1 MLQEQHNSKT
11 SEPGYRVGS
20 VWTDL
25 FAKLSGLK
33 YQGKQI
39 LLTGLVCAVL
49 GIGYSFL
56 KKPVYLAR
64 VNFVIEENKQELESI
79 SSDDIDIEVMSTEE
93 DNEHCVYVKF
103 SNFAD
108 EESAEEYAEFLA
120 ETLPLL
126 LFETTRMQ

>member
-1 MLQEQHNSKT
+1 MI
-11 SEPGYRVGS
+11 
-20 VWTDL
+20 D
-25 FAKLSGLK
+25 
-33 YQGKQI
+33 
-39 LLTGLVCAVL
+39 
-49 GIGYSFL
+49 
-56 KKPVYLAR
+56 
-64 VNFVIEENKQELESI
+64 ENKQELESI

>member
-1 MLQEQHNSKT
+1 MT
-11 SEPGYRVGS
+11 
-20 VWTDL
+20 
-25 FAKLSGLK
+25 
-33 YQGKQI
+33 
-39 LLTGLVCAVL
+39 
-49 GIGYSFL
+49 
-56 KKPVYLAR
+56 
-64 VNFVIEENKQELESI
+64 EENKQELI
-79 SSDDIDIEVMSTEE
+79 SSNDIDIEVMSTEE